1 MKVNQLAD
9 QVPSSKNSSFLSSIF
24 KKGVMNKF
32 KHLQYGSIKI
42 LEGDEVFS
50 FGDSRAN
57 DKVTVT
63 IHSNEFYVFLGS
75 GGVTGVAEAYMAG
88 YWTAD
93 NLVLLLQIVLKNKKI
108 FLSLDSGFAKLI
120 NPINKFI
127 HWRKQNTLKGSKQN
141 ILAHYDLSNDFYK
154 LWLDPTMTYSCGY
167 FQDNSVSLEQASIEK
182 IDRICRKLKLNKND
196 HILEIGTGWGS
207 FSLHAA
213 KQYGCTIDTV
223 TISDAQYEYA
233 SKKIESSGLDSQIN
247 IFNKDYRKIEG
258 KYDKIVSIEM
268 IEAVGEKYWPVYF
281 SQIKNLLKP
290 NGKAAIQVITIDDRY
305 FDGYKKFPDFIQKY
319 IFPGGMLPS
328 MQVLKKPILQSGLKI
343 DKIDSFGKDYAS
355 TLSIWKKQFNRA
367 WPKISKLGFDDKFY
381 RMWNLYLS
389 YCEGGFKSGSID
401 VKQIKLLPLD

>member
-1 MKVNQLAD
+1 MSFWQIILEKMLKNLKVGEIKVTFPNND
-9 QVPSSKNSSFLSSIF
+9 IKTF
-24 KKGVMNKF
+24 KGVKRGPKADVIFITEKSIKDCVLGGSLGFCEAIISGEVQSKDISKLIEIGGHEESGLNTTGKGHYFFKTLNKF
-32 KHLQYGSIKI
+32 FHI
-42 LEGDEVFS
+42 L
-50 FGDSRAN
+50 N
-57 DKVTVT
+57 
-63 IHSNEFYVFLGS
+63 SNS
-75 GGVTGVAEAYMAG
+75 
-88 YWTAD
+88 
-93 NLVLLLQIVLKNKKI
+93 
-108 FLSLDSGFAKLI
+108 
-120 NPINKFI
+120 
-127 HWRKQNTLKGSKQN
+127 LKGSQKN
-141 ILAHYDLSNDFYK
+141 IAAHYDLGNQFYE
-154 LWLDPTMTYSCGY
+154 LWLDKSMTYSSAY
-167 FQDNSVSLEQASIEK
+167 FGKSNLSLKEAQENKYKK
-182 IDRICRKLKLNKND
+182 ISQMVDLKKQNNV
-196 HILEIGTGWGS
+196 LEIGCGWGG
-207 FSLHAA
+207 FA
-213 KQYGCTIDTV
+213 
-223 TISDAQYEYA
+223 EYA
-233 SKKIESSGLDSQIN
+233 SKNYNSLLTAITISKEQYEFSKKRIDKNGLSNSVN
-247 IFNKDYRKIEG
+247 IKLVDYRKIRG
-258 KYDKIVSIEM
+258 SFDRIVSIEM